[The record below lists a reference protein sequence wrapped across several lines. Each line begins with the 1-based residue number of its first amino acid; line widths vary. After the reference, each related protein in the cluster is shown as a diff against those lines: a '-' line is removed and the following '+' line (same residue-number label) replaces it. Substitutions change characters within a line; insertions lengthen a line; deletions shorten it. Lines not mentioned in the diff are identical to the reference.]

1 MFSCP
6 SRYLIPYARSPTLSI
21 PALVYGFGTCRV
33 LLVIKQPLSTN
44 KPTTGW
50 NSNIVPVAQV
60 PNGRFSRIHPFL
72 TQYAIK
78 AAIDR
83 DVGIGVPSKYL
94 LFPVASLGTLATV
107 MLKRA
112 RRVKPQRTKNV
123 RKRWSTGVRRPIAN
137 AAAAG
142 ESPKET
148 CGDCVRY
155 KVMYVTRAPYQICQR
170 IKFLTHHT
178 TLLSP
183 SRDFPIHKVEKQAK
197 RHESQRIPQICM
209 SRSWT

>member
-1 MFSCP
+1 MNRELLLFFPERYHNSTSFPTPFVFPHAPIPHLLLQFSRPP
-6 SRYLIPYARSPTLSI
+6 SNPEVS
-21 PALVYGFGTCRV
+21 ALVYGFGTCRV

-50 NSNIVPVAQV
+50 NSKIVPVAQV

-107 MLKRA
+107 ILKRA

-123 RKRWSTGVRRPIAN
+123 RKR
-137 AAAAG
+137 
-142 ESPKET
+142 
-148 CGDCVRY
+148 
-155 KVMYVTRAPYQICQR
+155 
-170 IKFLTHHT
+170 
-178 TLLSP
+178 
-183 SRDFPIHKVEKQAK
+183 
-197 RHESQRIPQICM
+197 
-209 SRSWT
+209 